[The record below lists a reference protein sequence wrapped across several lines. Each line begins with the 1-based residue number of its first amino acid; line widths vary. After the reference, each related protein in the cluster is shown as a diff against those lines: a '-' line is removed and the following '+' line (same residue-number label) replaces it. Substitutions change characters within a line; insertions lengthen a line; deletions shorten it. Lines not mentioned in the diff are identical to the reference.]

1 MSGTPRVGIAVEP
14 AGRVFWKAGLPNTW
28 LKPPPDAIQPFS
40 RLGWFWQSTGGLVLS
55 TCVPVRASVHRYV
68 PPTPVTSG
76 SDAGHS
82 TVGNGI
88 KLPPWPTGDLLLF
101 AEPPSPEEPST

>member
-14 AGRVFWKAGLPNTW
+14 AGTVFWKLGLPNTW

-40 RLGWFWQSTGGLVLS
+40 RLGWFWHSTGGLVLS
-55 TCVPVRASVHRYV
+55 TPKPVTAFVHRYV

-76 SDAGHS
+76 SDAGHP

-88 KLPPWPTGDLLLF
+88 VEPPFPTGVLRSL
-101 AEPPSPEEPST
+101 AEPPSPDDPRT